1 MAHPA
6 RRQSNYANASRAIRR
21 ATIVIQQP
29 NGNSP
34 FSEDVALFIDWENFK
49 ISLADRGRT
58 PNVSALKEEVAH
70 HGRVVVGKAYA
81 DWVSRSPELKGAS
94 QFILDPPS
102 LYAAG
107 IEPVY
112 VPTRL
117 PPRGGS
123 YQPGRTMRIK
133 NSVDVKMT
141 ADCIETA
148 HSFPNINTFV
158 LVSGDSDFI
167 HVINSL
173 RAVGKRVL
181 VVGVSWATSRRMAD
195 HVDGLIFYDSDVDPI
210 TAPEPTYR
218 SRSVA
223 PAPLSNPGRH
233 QLPEVIRAI
242 EDVIRAERAA
252 GHTLLLTSLKQ
263 RLMRRI
269 PGFDERKLGFSG
281 FKKLMLRVAD
291 EGNIKIRS
299 VDLVDWIL
307 MANEPDPAPQAQD
320 DDAVDLPDAE
330 ADSDS
335 GADFRSAAA
344 DASDADTAADAA
356 AADTVADAD
365 AAPSANGAAPPPAPA
380 PAHEPEPPPAP
391 PHSARRVAPDA
402 SAVHSALDAAFR
414 ELEPAP
420 SDDAPGAL
428 ERAADLV
435 VMGHTLEE
443 RDGADA
449 VMFNALCNEVSQALS
464 AAIAAADPA
473 VTPQWGEHS
482 SKTYITRLVRSLTA
496 SGVFQ
501 YRTISVRD
509 AETNRLRRRR
519 VFGLNRLHPLTD
531 AALAARLGPAYA
543 ATSAPADPSTPASG
557 NGFASPDAD
566 AGPTNDAVATPP
578 LDGHH
583 SAEADR
589 PETADEAEAAA
600 IMS

>member
-320 DDAVDLPDAE
+320 DDAVDLPE
-330 ADSDS
+330 ADSEADS
-335 GADFRSAAA
+335 SADFRSAAA
-344 DASDADTAADAA
+344 DASDDVASPDAAD
-356 AADTVADAD
+356 ADTVADA
-365 AAPSANGAAPPPAPA
+365 PPPTRTP
-380 PAHEPEPPPAP
+380 EPEPPAP
-391 PHSARRVAPDA
+391 PRSARRVAPDA
-402 SAVHSALDAAFR
+402 SAVRSALDAAFR
-414 ELEPAP
+414 ELEPAS

-464 AAIAAADPA
+464 AAIAAADTA

-519 VFGLNRLHPLTD
+519 VFGLNRQHPLTD

-543 ATSAPADPSTPASG
+543 AAAATSAPAADPSTPESG

>member
-1 MAHPA
+1 M
-6 RRQSNYANASRAIRR
+6 I
-21 ATIVIQQP
+21 IVIQQP

-34 FSEDVALFIDWENFK
+34 FSDDVALFIDWENFK

-117 PPRGGS
+117 PPRGGG

-173 RAVGKRVL
+173 RAVGKKVL

-218 SRSVA
+218 SHSRSA
-223 PAPLSNPGRH
+223 PPPPLANPGRH

-263 RLMRRI
+263 RLVRRI
-269 PGFDERKLGFSG
+269 AGFDERKLGFSG
-281 FKKLMLRVAD
+281 FKKLMLRVAE

-299 VDLVDWIL
+299 VDLVDWVL
-307 MANEPDPAPQAQD
+307 MANEPDPTPQAQD
-320 DDAVDLPDAE
+320 DDDAPVDL
-330 ADSDS
+330 
-335 GADFRSAAA
+335 
-344 DASDADTAADAA
+344 SDADAVAFRSDDDDDDDA
-356 AADTVADAD
+356 AADTVAAAD
-365 AAPSANGAAPPPAPA
+365 DAPPPRVAAPA
-380 PAHEPEPPPAP
+380 SDTRPAPEPPP
-391 PHSARRVAPDA
+391 RRTAATPVPGDVA
-402 SAVHSALDAAFR
+402 AVVALNAAFR
-414 ELEPAP
+414 ELELSP
-420 SDDAPGAL
+420 DDRDAAAQA
-428 ERAADLV
+428 RVADLI
-435 VMGHTLEE
+435 VMGHTLAE
-443 RDGADA
+443 RDGPDA
-449 VMFNALCNEVSQALS
+449 VMFNALCNEVSEALT
-464 AAIAAADPA
+464 AAIAAEDPA
-473 VTPQWGEHS
+473 VAPQWGDHS
-482 SKTYITRLVRSLTA
+482 SKTYVTRLVRSLTA
-496 SGVFQ
+496 NSVFQ

-509 AETNRLRRRR
+509 AATNRLRRRR
-519 VFGLNRLHPLTD
+519 VFGLNHQHPVTG
-531 AALAARLGPAYA
+531 AALAVRLGLDYA
-543 ATSAPADPSTPASG
+543 GPSNDADSADS
-557 NGFASPDAD
+557 AD
-566 AGPTNDAVATPP
+566 AGNANAIPNHDAVATPP
-578 LDGHH
+578 LDSHH
-583 SAEADR
+583 SAEADH
-589 PETADEAEAAA
+589 PETADAAEAAA